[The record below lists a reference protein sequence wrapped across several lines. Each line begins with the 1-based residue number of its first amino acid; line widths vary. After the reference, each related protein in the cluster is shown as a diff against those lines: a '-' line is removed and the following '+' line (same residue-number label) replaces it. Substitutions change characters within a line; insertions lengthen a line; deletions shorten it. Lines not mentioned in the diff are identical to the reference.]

1 MDVGNIEVIPPKPR
15 RIIRI
20 KRRFKTSRELK
31 TKTAI
36 TNSMFKRM
44 RQQGISMLSLIA
56 LDEAEDEYIYQSGI
70 LRALPASDFQ
80 TESDW
85 QSRNEL
91 LYEFSCA
98 EEETRL
104 EILLHE
110 KFLNLKKV
118 STVSPMETAKR
129 KRQEGSPVPEKK
141 RRLK

>member
-1 MDVGNIEVIPPKPR
+1 
-15 RIIRI
+15 
-20 KRRFKTSRELK
+20 
-31 TKTAI
+31 
-36 TNSMFKRM
+36 M

-56 LDEAEDEYIYQSGI
+56 LDKAEVEYIYQSGI